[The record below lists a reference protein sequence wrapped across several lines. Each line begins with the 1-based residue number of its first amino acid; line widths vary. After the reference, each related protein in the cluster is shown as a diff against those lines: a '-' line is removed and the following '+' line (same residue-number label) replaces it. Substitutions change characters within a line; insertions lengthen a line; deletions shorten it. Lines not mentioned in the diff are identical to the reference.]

1 MTLEDLYRLLRSGHV
16 QAQGIVDTLE
26 EPLLVVDQALRVVN
40 GNRAFFEK
48 FAVDRDDTVGKGLF
62 DLGGGQWDIPELR
75 RLLGEVL
82 PKATAIV
89 GYEVDAEFPSIGRHT
104 MLVSARRLIHP
115 DNNSTQILVTF
126 EDVTAQRGVDAAK
139 DILLAEA
146 RHRIRN
152 LLAVVQALASQAEVE
167 GRSARDYRDAFLAR
181 FEAVVHA
188 EDLSLAS
195 RAGTDLGALVDQA
208 VARAGAGQCR
218 LDPGPAVALRSDQV
232 LPLGMILHELVTN
245 ALKYGALSTPEG
257 VLDLSWGVTEDGG
270 RRTLSLHWDEKN
282 GPPVA
287 SPSHTGFGTRLIR
300 FSAERSLQGTAELS
314 FEPTGLRVSVTVPLD

>member
-1 MTLEDLYRLLRSGHV
+1 MTLEDLYRLLRTGHV

-26 EPLLVVDQALRVVN
+26 EPLLVLDQGFCVVS
-40 GNRAFFEK
+40 GNRAFFET
-48 FAVDRDDTVGKGLF
+48 FAVDRDQTVGRSLF
-62 DLGGGQWDIPELR
+62 DLGGGQWDISELR

-82 PKATAIV
+82 PRSLAVV
-89 GYEVDAEFPSIGRHT
+89 GYEVEADFPSIGRHT
-104 MLVSARRLIHP
+104 MLVSARRLAHP
-115 DNNSTQILVTF
+115 DNNSTQMLVTF
-126 EDVTAQRGVDAAK
+126 EDVTAQRGADAAK

-167 GRSARDYRDAFLAR
+167 GRFAREYRDAFLAR

-195 RAGTDLGALVDQA
+195 GAGTDLAALIGQA
-208 VARAGAGQCR
+208 LARAGAGQCR
-218 LDPGPAVALRSDQV
+218 IDPGPKVLLRSERV

-245 ALKYGALSTPEG
+245 ALKYGALSSPDG
-257 VLDLSWGVTEDGG
+257 VVDVSWGVTDEGG
-270 RRTLSLHWDEKN
+270 RRTLGLHWQERN
-282 GPPVA
+282 GPPVT
-287 SPSHTGFGTRLIR
+287 SPSQTGFGTRLIQ

-314 FEPTGLRVSVTVPLD
+314 FQPEGLRVRVTMPLD